1 MGVEISKVGPE
12 NASGR
17 ERRGGGI
24 GAAPS
29 RQGMNPY
36 PTGGG
41 GVTFERRVA
50 VQYLAHLLVGDSANE
65 IGDGRRVVSV
75 AFQQAPVHPVD
86 DLVVS
91 AARPDELQRSL
102 VLTIA
107 VRRSPNLVVSDES
120 SRDLIR
126 QFVRA
131 VIDAPT
137 EGPETRLGLVV
148 AGPQRHAEQLA
159 KLAHLASV
167 QMDAPGFFDLVRTP
181 GKFDAA
187 VRGRLD
193 QLQMLVE
200 RALLELGVVDAGTA
214 LVESRTWQLLSRL
227 TVLMPRLESP
237 DETDW
242 SCVVNS
248 LTRVVRDSDPTAAL
262 GLRDRLV
269 DRANEYSPSA
279 ARVDLTMLRR
289 DSHALLDPT
298 TRRHRHG
305 WQTLNRI
312 HQWACESVRAEIAAG
327 DGGRSVRLDRS
338 AAAMELLDTVSGVD
352 AVVVSGES
360 GVGKSAL
367 AVLGLTAV
375 GHTDSDGLQVL
386 CINLRQIPKLA
397 IELEATLGY
406 PLSTLLREL
415 SAPQRMLVVDGADA
429 VAEDRHDAFRCL
441 VGAARESAVKVI
453 AVTSID
459 SKQVVFDALSECF
472 DGGVAEHVVPPLGD
486 SEIDDV
492 VGTFSE
498 LERLNANPRSRE
510 LLRRLVVVDL
520 LIRGQVAGTPLTDAD
535 AMNEVWSGLVRRRE
549 MSDRG
554 FPDAR
559 ETALLRLA
567 ELELGEDER
576 LDVISRIDPAAL
588 NGLRR
593 DGLLRTSPEAPFQVG
608 PEFAHDEVR
617 RYAVARLFLAGDSP
631 ASRLL
636 RAGAP
641 RWSLAAARLACQAW
655 LGRSDASMA
664 PLKGRFVALQASFDA
679 LVAADHGSRWGDV
692 PGEALLALAD
702 SEALLRDAWPELL
715 ADDAAD
721 GAAGLRRLARL
732 VDQRLRDG
740 NGVVD
745 VIAVEPIIALLLEDR
760 APWRSGDHA
769 RDLLRDWLRGHVVA
783 NTDAGHRLRILLC
796 ERLVEACAAADR
808 RLSAE
813 REAAEAARA
822 ARTPEEVEQERQLLE
837 RHSVLFSEIG
847 YGGRRPRQRPEV
859 PREIKNKDVL
869 ELLALL
875 GPDLG
880 DDGEAI
886 LRRVAKDAPSRLA
899 PAVEELFTGRAL
911 TTSRRGL
918 LAEVTEAYYL
928 DDDVDGFD
936 FHAEGV
942 RRHHARSVGTFPLA
956 AWYRGPFMS
965 LFQSDFR
972 NGVGMLNRLL
982 NHAARIRVGKL
993 ARLDQGDRPL
1003 VSDTLGPYESEL
1015 DIAGARGLYVGDE
1028 HVWRWYR
1035 GTGVGPYPCLSA
1047 LQALER
1053 ACDGR
1058 IDAGAPIGTLV
1069 SILLDGCKNLAM
1081 VGFIAGLLV
1090 RHLKS
1095 ARNLLDPYLAEPLIW
1110 HYEFARVVNEAGGFA
1125 AGSEG
1130 ASAPERRSWS
1140 LREAALFLVLRAN
1153 GERAAELR
1161 ALGETLVANA
1171 RRLIGQEREH
1181 SPTEVESDTEF
1192 AEQQL
1197 VQVRAWASTLDRD
1210 RYETHKAK
1218 DGFYV
1223 QAKPP
1228 DDVAQALQGKNRDL
1242 ELATEAI
1249 RLFVRYDIEPK
1260 KEFAGPIGHDELV
1273 ADMATARKL
1282 LENPQSSGAFGPWD
1296 TSALVAAAA
1305 LEAHLLDGAVLPEEA
1320 LSCAAEIVLRIG
1332 EGEAW
1337 PRQFEFEDTFFESG
1351 ADRSASRVLPLLL
1364 LPAATQLRAVLDEED
1379 GWTTF
1384 ERAFRAGV
1392 NLARAV
1398 ADEVRLH
1405 LARGLDHV
1413 WKTSCVRDGHCHHEL
1428 GSWIA
1433 TETMRICVLGAW
1445 DPETGRRSVLSL
1457 EEPVAESL
1465 AGVDPDSILV
1475 SRLDAAIRALAPAAM
1490 AGICVSSQAR
1500 DLLLALLAAQRRS
1513 LLAYEHDGDPDS
1525 RGSHTLVSARALL
1538 TLAKDG
1544 DDAAI
1549 YEHIDAYADNSYLLG
1564 NFLRALSAAAEET
1577 PDRAATARRLWPNIV
1592 RHVLELN
1599 HFGHTPFRDAYYG
1612 DMALAAIIPNATDG
1626 LPYLYREVEDTPIA
1640 WWDPLEL
1647 ASEVEAW
1654 LVPAAGSAMCVNQ
1667 LISFV
1672 SVLGP
1677 DDQVRLGLPWIE
1689 ELVVADPIRI
1699 ASGTY
1704 ALPTWLVEMRSVAVD
1719 AGLLTTWQQVVDDL
1733 VVAGV
1738 TGLAPYS
1745 D

>member
-1 MGVEISKVGPE
+1 MAGGESLE
-12 NASGR
+12 GR
-17 ERRGGGI
+17 SGGGI

-29 RQGMNPY
+29 RRGMNPY
-36 PTGGG
+36 ATGGG
-41 GVTFERRVA
+41 GVTFERKVA

-65 IGDGRRVVSV
+65 LGDGRRVVSV
-75 AFQQAPVHPVD
+75 AFQQAPVHSVD
-86 DLVVS
+86 DLVVI
-91 AARPDELQRSL
+91 AARSDELQPSL

-107 VRRSPNLVVSDES
+107 VRRSPNLVVSDKEA
-120 SRDLIR
+120 RDLIR
-126 QFVRA
+126 QFIRA
-131 VIDAPT
+131 VIDAPR
-137 EGPETRLGLVV
+137 EGSETRLGLVV
-148 AGPQRHAEQLA
+148 AGPQRHAEQLT
-159 KLAHLASV
+159 KLADLAAV

-181 GKFDAA
+181 GKFDAG
-187 VRGRLD
+187 VRGRLN
-193 QLQMLVE
+193 QLQKLVE
-200 RALLELGVVDAGTA
+200 RALHELGVVEAGAA

-242 SCVVNS
+242 SGVVNS

-298 TRRHRHG
+298 TRRHQRG
-305 WQTLNRI
+305 WQTLDSI
-312 HQWACESVRAEIAAG
+312 HRRARESVRTEITAG
-327 DGGRSVRLDRS
+327 DGGRCVRLDRS
-338 AAAMELLDTVSGVD
+338 AEAVELLDTVSGVD

-367 AVLGLTAV
+367 AVLGLTAADD
-375 GHTDSDGLQVL
+375 TDPDSLQAL
-386 CINLRQIPKLA
+386 CVNLRQIPKLA
-397 IELEATLGY
+397 IELEEALGC
-406 PLSTLLREL
+406 PLSTLLCEL
-415 SAPQRMLVVDGADA
+415 SAPRRVLVVDGADA
-429 VAEDRHDAFRCL
+429 AAEDRLDAFRCL

-459 SKQVVFDALSECF
+459 SKQVVFEALGDCF

-486 SEIDDV
+486 SEIDEV

-498 LERLNANPRSRE
+498 LERLSANPRSRE
-510 LLRRLVVVDL
+510 LLRRLVLVDL
-520 LIRGQVAGTPLTDAD
+520 LVRGQVTGTPLTDAD
-535 AMNEVWSGLVRRRE
+535 AMNEVWSGLVRRCE

-567 ELELGEDER
+567 ELELGEGKR

-588 NGLRR
+588 DGLRR
-593 DGLLRTSPEAPFQVG
+593 DGLLRTSPEAPFQIG
-608 PEFAHDEVR
+608 PEFSHDEVR

-636 RAGAP
+636 RVGAP
-641 RWSLAAARLACQAW
+641 RWSLSAARLACQAW
-655 LGRSDASMA
+655 LGRPGTSIA
-664 PLKGRFVALQASFDA
+664 LLTGRFVALQVSFDA
-679 LVAADHGSRWGDV
+679 LLAAGHGSRWGDV

-715 ADDAAD
+715 AD

-745 VIAVEPIIALLLEDR
+745 VIAVEPIIALLLEDS
-760 APWRSGDHA
+760 APWRSGDYA

-783 NTDAGHRLRILLC
+783 NTGAGHRLRILLR
-796 ERLVEACAAADR
+796 ERLVDVCAAGDR
-808 RLSAE
+808 RLAEE

-822 ARTPEEVEQERQLLE
+822 ARTPEEIEQERQRLE

-859 PREIKNKDVL
+859 PREVTDEVVL

-875 GPDLG
+875 GPDLS
-880 DDGEAI
+880 DNGEAI
-886 LRRVAKDAPSRLA
+886 LRRVAKDAPSWLA

-911 TTSRRGL
+911 AGRRRGL
-918 LAEVTEAYYL
+918 LVELTEAYYL
-928 DDDVDGFD
+928 DDEFDDFGFD
-936 FHAEGV
+936 AEGV
-942 RRHHARSVGTFPLA
+942 RRHHARSFGLVPQA

-965 LFQSDFR
+965 LFPSDFR

-1003 VSDTLGPYESEL
+1003 VSDSLGVYESEL
-1015 DIAGARGLYVGDE
+1015 DLAGARRLYIGDE

-1053 ACDGR
+1053 VCDQLIENGV
-1058 IDAGAPIGTLV
+1058 PIGTLV
-1069 SILLDGCKNLAM
+1069 SILLDGCENLAM
-1081 VGFIAGLLV
+1081 VGLIVGVLV
-1090 RHLKS
+1090 RHLAGAK
-1095 ARNLLDPYLAEPLIW
+1095 NLLDPYLTEPLIW
-1110 HYEFARVVNEAGGFA
+1110 HYEFARVVHEASGFA
-1125 AGSEG
+1125 ADSEG
-1130 ASAPERRSWS
+1130 LSAPERRNWS
-1140 LREAALFLVLRAN
+1140 LREATMFLVLQAD

-1161 ALGETLVANA
+1161 ALGETLVGNA
-1171 RRLIGQEREH
+1171 RRLVGQEYEH
-1181 SPTEVESDTEF
+1181 RTSEVASGTEF

-1197 VQVRAWASTLDRD
+1197 VKVRAWASSLERD
-1210 RYETHKAK
+1210 RYEVQETE
-1218 DGFYV
+1218 DGLSV
-1223 QAKPP
+1223 QATPP
-1228 DDVAQALQGKNRDL
+1228 DDVAQALQNGYEDL
-1242 ELATEAI
+1242 ELATEAT
-1249 RLFVRYDIEPK
+1249 RLFVRYHIDPT
-1260 KEFAGPIGHDELV
+1260 KESAEPIGHDELAV
-1273 ADMATARKL
+1273 DMATARKL
-1282 LENPQSSGAFGPWD
+1282 LDNPPSQGVHGSWD

-1305 LEAHLLDGAVLPEEA
+1305 LEAHLLDDVILPEDA
-1320 LSCAAEIVLRIG
+1320 LSFAAEIVLRIG
-1332 EGEAW
+1332 EGEAG
-1337 PRQFEFEDTFFESG
+1337 PRPFEFEGTYFESG
-1351 ADRSASRVLPLLL
+1351 ADRTAARVLGLLL
-1364 LPAATQLRAVLDEED
+1364 LPGAATLRVLLDEDD
-1379 GWTTF
+1379 GWTAF

-1398 ADEVRLH
+1398 ADEVQLH

-1413 WKTSCVRDGHCHHEL
+1413 WKTSCVKDGHCHHDL
-1428 GSWIA
+1428 GWRIA
-1433 TETMRICVLGAW
+1433 TETMRFCVRGDR
-1445 DPETGRRSVLSL
+1445 DPETGRRRVLPL
-1457 EEPVAESL
+1457 EEPVTESI
-1465 AGVDPDSILV
+1465 AGVEDSSIIV
-1475 SRLDAAIRALAPAAM
+1475 SRLDPAIRALAPAAM
-1490 AGICVSSQAR
+1490 ADVCVSAQAR

-1513 LLAYEHDGDPDS
+1513 LLACEHDRDPDS

-1538 TLAKDG
+1538 TLARDG
-1544 DDAAI
+1544 NDAAI
-1549 YEHIDAYADNSYLLG
+1549 FEHLDAYADNSPLLG
-1564 NFLRALSAAAEET
+1564 NLLRALSAAAEEA
-1577 PDRAATARRLWPNIV
+1577 PDRAATARRIWPEVV
-1592 RHVLELN
+1592 RHILQLN
-1599 HFGHTPFRDAYYG
+1599 QSGHTPFRDAFYG
-1612 DMALAAIIPNATDG
+1612 DMTLAALIPSATG
-1626 LPYLYREVEDTPIA
+1626 ELPYLYREVDGSPIT
-1640 WWDPLEL
+1640 WWDPMEL
-1647 ASEVEAW
+1647 VPEVEAW
-1654 LVPAAGSAMCVNQ
+1654 LVPAAGNAICINQ

-1699 ASGTY
+1699 GRGTY
-1704 ALPTWLVEMRSVAVD
+1704 ALTTWLIEMRSVAID
-1719 AGLLTTWQQVVDDL
+1719 AGLSATWQRIVDDL

-1738 TGLAPYS
+1738 TRLAPYS
-1745 D
+1745 E